1 MLKKILLGLVA
12 LFFILA
18 GSLVLLMG
26 YVFNNPESVFKVFNS
41 VTDKILQGQEYEENE
56 EYFLQGIETLQL
68 ASRQVDAEIY
78 FHKGNTLKVSL
89 RGKVPRYENG
99 PFISQN
105 NETSHLNIQLREPLA
120 SGWIHM
126 NVNGEEM
133 TQESNSDLKATV
145 YIPESYRGHVNI
157 ETTQGHVLIHLP
169 SDGLYETDLQSVSG
183 KIENKVGV
191 NEKPTSP
198 INPNE
203 VGHIK
208 VRTKEGSITI
218 EPSP

>member
-41 VTDKILQGQEYEENE
+41 VTDKILQGQDYEENE
-56 EYFLQGIETLQL
+56 EYFLQGIDTLQL
-68 ASRQVDAEIY
+68 VSRQVDTEIY

-89 RGKVPRYENG
+89 HGKVPRYENG

-105 NETSHLNIQLREPLA
+105 NESSSLNIQLREPLA
-120 SGWIHM
+120 SSWIHM

-133 TQESNSDLKATV
+133 TQESNSDLKSTIYV
-145 YIPESYRGHVNI
+145 PEAYRGHVNI
-157 ETTQGHVLIHLP
+157 ETTHGHVLIHLP

-183 KIENKVGV
+183 KIENKVGLK
-191 NEKPTSP
+191 EKPTSP
-198 INPNE
+198 IHPNE
-203 VGHIK
+203 VGHIR

-218 EPSP
+218 EPAP